1 MPSSAVL
8 VKNFVII
15 GHHTCPTKAMKE
27 MEELFGVFQAVKKKW
42 KTENVMLLG
51 DLNADCGYVTIK
63 GLKSL
68 RLRNDPRF
76 RWLITDEE
84 DTTVRDKT
92 HCAYDRIIVHGKE
105 LISGIVPES
114 AQPFN
119 FKNEFRL
126 TEQEALEVSDH
137 YPVEVDLKPS
147 HHYLEVTLKQRGITK
162 AFWHH
167 LQFLTKRMEQNIAD
181 LLKDA
186 FSEVDIDFEHVQ
198 FEEVPNTSQ
207 IHLVMDEEIDLKDAS
222 KLWPT
227 SDQGSV
233 ETFSSVYKQEE
244 NEDSTDSS
252 EESASS
258 NQHPVETGCA
268 HFPSQEM
275 DSDQSAEKTTTEMKQ
290 VDQAKEE
297 CTVED
302 ESIQSDEEIDVSM
315 HEIVANVSIL
325 EETEDLSQ
333 DEELSLESVEDQRTS
348 SEEYQQLLEQMSSGL
363 VPNETPEERSSGSDE
378 EGPVICSTREQTSQC
393 DSNGNMEEPLS
404 AIKENMSAGYHVGDD
419 LREFTEEDQE
429 QIEESLADYP
439 SDLSQSE
446 TEECAESAGD
456 QTSALLDSSLSL
468 SNDQLNKTKELSHAE
483 EDNLQEEDKSMDF
496 TSTDSD
502 SEIKGPEVQ
511 TISEASD
518 VDASVQS
525 ENADE
530 DDVEESLTKKSSTE
544 EDTRNQGMGD
554 ERDASNGN
562 NQDQPDYDS
571 DISSDHSTSQEEI
584 TEGFVRHKEDW
595 KCDIQ
600 QNDFIEDLSRADLDI
615 DYIGID
621 TEDRDGSNPEM
632 DSDFTNSSP
641 FSYAQYCKEE
651 SNEESN
657 ESYPTLQSVHLDP
670 AIKEQEIPLVE
681 ILTNVRD
688 PNTLISEV
696 FWSSE
701 LLMSESKLLDDY
713 DWDLTGEQQL
723 EVNVGEEENQEDTEE
738 VLEELDNDDDG
749 EEKARD
755 WEQEKTR
762 IEAFY
767 RYYNQDEQE
776 DKADRNHKVT
786 FCLDHESSEY
796 EEESESSEEE
806 LDKDPDIPP
815 TTIKPEYNS
824 ESDDEL
830 QEKHFIPEKPKLQP
844 KEQQP
849 VSPTWN
855 ASPPRNK
862 CLAVLKS
869 VLALGLVTA
878 VGMVSFWW
886 ATDNLE
892 WIR

>member
-1 MPSSAVL
+1 
-8 VKNFVII
+8 
-15 GHHTCPTKAMKE
+15 
-27 MEELFGVFQAVKKKW
+27 
-42 KTENVMLLG
+42 
-51 DLNADCGYVTIK
+51 
-63 GLKSL
+63 
-68 RLRNDPRF
+68 
-76 RWLITDEE
+76 
-84 DTTVRDKT
+84 
-92 HCAYDRIIVHGKE
+92 
-105 LISGIVPES
+105 
-114 AQPFN
+114 
-119 FKNEFRL
+119 
-126 TEQEALEVSDH
+126 
-137 YPVEVDLKPS
+137 
-147 HHYLEVTLKQRGITK
+147 
-162 AFWHH
+162 
-167 LQFLTKRMEQNIAD
+167 MEQNIAD

-186 FSEVDIDFEHVQ
+186 FSEVDIDFDHVQ
-198 FEEVPNTSQ
+198 FEEGANTSQ
-207 IHLVMDEEIDLKDAS
+207 IHLVMDGEIDLKEAS

-268 HFPSQEM
+268 LCPSQEM
-275 DSDQSAEKTTTEMKQ
+275 DSDRFAEKTTMQVKQ
-290 VDQAKEE
+290 VDQAIEE

-333 DEELSLESVEDQRTS
+333 DEELSLDSVEDQRTS
-348 SEEYQQLLEQMSSGL
+348 SEEYQQLMEQMSPGL
-363 VPNETPEERSSGSDE
+363 FPNEMPEERASGSDE
-378 EGPVICSTREQTSQC
+378 EGPEFCSAREQTSQC
-393 DSNGNMEEPLS
+393 DSNGNMEEPLT
-404 AIKENMSAGYHVGDD
+404 AVKENMSAGYRVGDD

-446 TEECAESAGD
+446 TEECAENAGD

-468 SNDQLNKTKELSHAE
+468 SNDQLNKTKDLSHAE
-483 EDNLQEEDKSMDF
+483 EDILQEEDKPMDF

-502 SEIKGPEVQ
+502 SEIKEPEVQ
-511 TISEASD
+511 TISEAAD

-525 ENADE
+525 DNADE
-530 DDVEESLTKKSSTE
+530 DDVEESLTNDSSTE

-571 DISSDHSTSQEEI
+571 DISSDHSSSQEEI
-584 TEGFVRHKEDW
+584 AEGFVRHEEDW

-600 QNDFIEDLSRADLDI
+600 QNDFMEDLGRADLDI

-621 TEDRDGSNPEM
+621 TEDSNPEM
-632 DSDFTNSSP
+632 DSDLTNTSTL
-641 FSYAQYCKEE
+641 SYTWYCDEE
-651 SNEESN
+651 PNEESN

-670 AIKEQEIPLVE
+670 AVKEQDIPLAE
-681 ILTNVRD
+681 ILTSARD
-688 PNTLISEV
+688 TNTLISEV

-701 LLMSESKLLDDY
+701 LLMSESKLLDEY
-713 DWDLTGEQQL
+713 DWDLTGEEQL

-767 RYYNQDEQE
+767 KYYNQDEQE
-776 DKADRNHKVT
+776 GKADRNHKVT

-855 ASPPRNK
+855 ASPPRSK

-869 VLALGLVTA
+869 VLALGLATA
-878 VGMVSFWW
+878 IGMVTFWW

>member
-1 MPSSAVL
+1 
-8 VKNFVII
+8 
-15 GHHTCPTKAMKE
+15 
-27 MEELFGVFQAVKKKW
+27 
-42 KTENVMLLG
+42 
-51 DLNADCGYVTIK
+51 
-63 GLKSL
+63 
-68 RLRNDPRF
+68 
-76 RWLITDEE
+76 
-84 DTTVRDKT
+84 
-92 HCAYDRIIVHGKE
+92 
-105 LISGIVPES
+105 
-114 AQPFN
+114 
-119 FKNEFRL
+119 
-126 TEQEALEVSDH
+126 
-137 YPVEVDLKPS
+137 
-147 HHYLEVTLKQRGITK
+147 
-162 AFWHH
+162 
-167 LQFLTKRMEQNIAD
+167 MEQNIAD

-186 FSEVDIDFEHVQ
+186 FSEVDIDFEHIQ
-198 FEEVPNTSQ
+198 LEEGG
-207 IHLVMDEEIDLKDAS
+207 EIDLKDAS

-233 ETFSSVYKQEE
+233 ETFSSVNKQEE

-268 HFPSQEM
+268 LCSSQEI
-275 DSDQSAEKTTTEMKQ
+275 DSDQFAEKTSTKVKE
-290 VDQAKEE
+290 VDQASEE

-302 ESIQSDEEIDVSM
+302 ESNQSDEEIDVSM
-315 HEIVANVSIL
+315 HEIMVNVSIL

-333 DEELSLESVEDQRTS
+333 GEELSLESVEDQRTS
-348 SEEYQQLLEQMSSGL
+348 SEEYQQLMEQMSSGL
-363 VPNETPEERSSGSDE
+363 VPNEMPEERASGSDD
-378 EGPVICSTREQTSQC
+378 EGPEICSAREQTSSQC
-393 DSNGNMEEPLS
+393 DSNGNMEETLI
-404 AIKENMSAGYHVGDD
+404 AIKENMSAGYRVGDD

-429 QIEESLADYP
+429 QVEESLADYP

-456 QTSALLDSSLSL
+456 QISTLLDSSLSL
-468 SNDQLNKTKELSHAE
+468 SNDQLNKTKDLSHAE
-483 EDNLQEEDKSMDF
+483 EDNLREEDKPMDF

-502 SEIKGPEVQ
+502 SEIKEPEVQ
-511 TISEASD
+511 TISEAADMDTSI
-518 VDASVQS
+518 QS

-530 DDVEESLTKKSSTE
+530 HDVEESLTNDSSTE

-554 ERDASNGN
+554 ERDARNGN

-584 TEGFVRHKEDW
+584 TEGFVRHEEDW

-600 QNDFIEDLSRADLDI
+600 QNNFMEDLDRADLDI
-615 DYIGID
+615 DLGID

-632 DSDFTNSSP
+632 DSDFTNTSP
-641 FSYAQYCKEE
+641 FSYKWHCGEE
-651 SNEESN
+651 PNEESN

-670 AIKEQEIPLVE
+670 AVKEQDTPLAE
-681 ILTNVRD
+681 ILTSARD
-688 PNTLISEV
+688 TNTLISEV

-701 LLMSESKLLDDY
+701 LLMSESKLLDEY

-723 EVNVGEEENQEDTEE
+723 EMNVGEEENQEDTEE
-738 VLEELDNDDDG
+738 VLEALDNDDDG

-815 TTIKPEYNS
+815 TTIKPEYHS

-862 CLAVLKS
+862 CLALLKS
-869 VLALGLVTA
+869 VLALGLATA
-878 VGMVSFWW
+878 IGMVTFWW

-892 WIR
+892 WIH